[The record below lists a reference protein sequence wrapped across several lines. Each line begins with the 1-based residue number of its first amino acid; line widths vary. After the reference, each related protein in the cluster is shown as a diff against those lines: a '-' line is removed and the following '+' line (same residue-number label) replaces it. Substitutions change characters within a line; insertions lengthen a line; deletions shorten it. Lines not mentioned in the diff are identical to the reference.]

1 MLDCSPFRRRP
12 SRRFVRPSSLE
23 ACRRTV
29 VAVGILLFVGPAL
42 QADGPTPWPQWR
54 GPEFNGYQADGDP
67 PLEFSETKNLRF
79 KKAVPG
85 AGLASPIVY
94 DGVVYLL
101 TAEAADAAAEE
112 ASRLK
117 AAEKAEKK
125 EWPPAVE
132 PVAQAFKLLAYSA
145 ETGELLWQRTASEH
159 VPHESHY
166 LDASWASATP
176 ATDGER
182 IYAHFGSNGTYVY
195 AIDGELLWKKDLG
208 NMTTR
213 NGFGEG
219 TSPLLWQDLLIIPW
233 DHEGDSFLVALDKKT
248 GDERWRVA
256 RPDEASSWVTPIVVD
271 PDGAGDAGPQLI
283 LPGTGKSRAYD
294 PRTGAEIW
302 SLGGMTKNTI
312 PSPVSRHGKVYMMS
326 GFRGTVLQAV
336 DLKQAK
342 GDLTDSP
349 AVAFTFD
356 RHTPYVPS
364 PTLIDDNLCFIKNTK
379 NVFTCLDADT
389 GAVRFTEVRLPG
401 IQNVYA
407 SPVGARDRIYI
418 FDKDGSA
425 VVVKNGAAFEVL
437 AESQLDEPVDASPAI
452 YGDSLF
458 VRSRG
463 HLYRFAET
471 APAPDAG
478 TKPGAGGAESDAES
492 RQETR

>member
-1 MLDCSPFRRRP
+1 MSVDTTSLI
-12 SRRFVRPSSLE
+12 RRFKIHRP
-23 ACRRTV
+23 V
-29 VAVGILLFVGPAL
+29 VMAGVLVFMGLPLM
-42 QADGPTPWPQWR
+42 ADGPTPWPQWR
-54 GPEFNGYQADGDP
+54 GPAFNGYQSDGNP
-67 PLEFSETKNLRF
+67 PLEFSEDKNLRF
-79 KKAVPG
+79 KVAVPG

-101 TAEAADAAAEE
+101 TAEAADAAAEAE
-112 ASRLK
+112 SRKK
-117 AAEKAEKK
+117 AADKAEKR
-125 EWPPAVE
+125 EWPPSVE

-176 ATDGER
+176 ITDGER

-195 AIDGELLWKKDLG
+195 SMDGELLWKKDLG
-208 NMTTR
+208 NMKTR

-233 DHEGDSFLVALDKKT
+233 DHEEDSFLVALDRKT
-248 GDERWRVA
+248 GEEAWRVA
-256 RPDEASSWVTPIVVD
+256 RPGEASSWVTPIVV
-271 PDGAGDAGPQLI
+271 DGAGDAGPQLI
-283 LPGTGKSRAYD
+283 LPGTGKSRGYD
-294 PRTGAEIW
+294 PRSGDEIW

-312 PSPVSRHGKVYMMS
+312 PSPVSRNGKVYMMS

-336 DLKQAK
+336 DLKTAK

-349 AVAFTFD
+349 AVIFTFD

-364 PTLIDDNLCFIKNTK
+364 PILIDDNLCFIKHMK
-379 NVFTCLDADT
+379 NILTCLDADT

-407 SPVGARDRIYI
+407 SPVGAEDRIYI
-418 FDKDGSA
+418 FDKDGSS
-425 VVVKNGAAFEVL
+425 VVVKNGATFEFL
-437 AESQLDEPVDASPAI
+437 AQSQLDEAVDASPAI

-458 VRSRG
+458 VRSRS

-471 APAPDAG
+471 PSSPS
-478 TKPGAGGAESDAES
+478 P
-492 RQETR
+492 